1 MLPQETLPYNPINF
15 NISLAELNKI
25 LNGHVIINDINIF
38 RKAFVHRS
46 YCTRKNENFVEGNIK
61 CPPNCIPLQEESNE
75 RLEFLGD
82 AVLNLIVG
90 QYLFERYPDE
100 NEGFLTK
107 MRTKL
112 VNGNMLAH
120 LASLVNL
127 APFLIISKQVEENN
141 GRANK
146 NILED
151 CFEALLG
158 AIFIDSNTTLGPVNN
173 WFVNFIEEN
182 VDFTELITLNSN
194 YKDIMLKHYQH
205 TFGYIPRFL
214 SLDIETKNNMK
225 TYYMCLKNNEGNII
239 AKGKGTTKKQAEN
252 DCARVALIAI
262 GIDPTK
268 SVDVVL

>member
-1 MLPQETLPYNPINF
+1 MLPQDTLPYNPTNVDIKESELKAILGHDIKIK
-15 NISLAELNKI
+15 NIDL
-25 LNGHVIINDINIF
+25 F

-46 YCTRKNENFVEGNIK
+46 YCTRKNENFVDGNVK
-61 CPPNCIPLQEESNE
+61 CPDNCIPLQEESNE

-90 QYLFERYPDE
+90 KYLFERYPDE

-120 LASLVNL
+120 LAKLLNVS
-127 APFLIISKQVEENN
+127 PFLIISKQVEDNN
-141 GRANK
+141 GRQNK

-158 AIFIDSNTTLGPVNN
+158 AMFLDSNTDIQPVYD

-182 VDFTELITLNSN
+182 IDFTELITLNSN
-194 YKDIMLKHYQH
+194 YKDIMLKHYQQ
-205 TFGYIPRFL
+205 TFGYMPRFFA
-214 SLDIETKNNMK
+214 LDTETKNNMK
-225 TYYMCLKNNEGNII
+225 VYYMCLKNNDGVII
-239 AKGKGTTKKQAEN
+239 AKGKGSTKKQAEN
-252 DCARVALIAI
+252 DCAHGALLAV
-262 GIDPTK
+262 GIDPAK
-268 SVDVVL
+268 SIDISL